1 LKLFHQVLLPSG
13 TLCIADL
20 DLDDGKFHSNNDGVF
35 HFGFDREALRRTFV
49 EAGFQDI
56 RMSQAAQIEKPLED
70 GKRRLFTIF
79 LITGL
84 K

>member
-1 LKLFHQVLLPSG
+1 
-13 TLCIADL
+13 
-20 DLDDGKFHSNNDGVF
+20 
-35 HFGFDREALRRTFV
+35 V

-56 RMSQAAQIEKPLED
+56 RMSQAAQIEKPLEE